1 MLYLGCSSPRSSS
14 EYKHLI
20 IQIHLIPYESIPC
33 QIKINFAPFSTVVW
47 TIDNLLRWR
56 KYSTPTASCVNLT
69 KDSLN
74 ILIRFFFLHCKLN
87 IDKTQ
92 FIPKNIEAET
102 WANTIHPNKLY
113 IKNDYAFKELGIS
126 ETNKKIIFLKI
137 NSSYSR
143 RERLILTIFNI
154 DVPILGTPV
163 NYKEKS
169 TEHAGFQ
176 GYKIWRL
183 LFVSCTICA
192 PNILLRGTKY
202 RTQKV
207 LHNHSA
213 RKSSG
218 NQMQF

>member
-1 MLYLGCSSPRSSS
+1 M
-14 EYKHLI
+14 
-20 IQIHLIPYESIPC
+20 
-33 QIKINFAPFSTVVW
+33 
-47 TIDNLLRWR
+47 
-56 KYSTPTASCVNLT
+56 
-69 KDSLN
+69 
-74 ILIRFFFLHCKLN
+74 HCKLN

-102 WANTIHPNKLY
+102 WANTMDPKKLY
-113 IKNDYAFKELGIS
+113 IKNDCASKELGIS

-176 GYKIWRL
+176 GYKI
-183 LFVSCTICA
+183 
-192 PNILLRGTKY
+192 
-202 RTQKV
+202 
-207 LHNHSA
+207 
-213 RKSSG
+213 
-218 NQMQF
+218 